1 MTQVATDENF
11 IYIKGISDSAAEKL
25 NAAWLKSIKS
35 WRLPKNTFSL
45 RELWKLYPLDI
56 VVKIGKKVAESERK
70 KLMSKN
76 NYYDADKIDERLR
89 PYQVTDIKFLENKGN
104 YGIFNQQRTGK
115 TPTALFAARS
125 YDLNIIICPA
135 SLLLQWEGEVKN
147 WMKDVETIVYNGT
160 KKQREK
166 KLNVL
171 KSRLENGRRQ
181 YLILSYETL
190 RNDVDMILT
199 IAELKNACMIVDE
212 AHRLKNHRTKT
223 YKAVKALGSLVKKRL
238 ALTGTPAMNHP
249 SDVFGILHFLY
260 PNKFPSYW
268 QFVERYFYINDGY
281 FGKEVG
287 DWKRKDEL
295 QHVLSL
301 ISVQRKRKDVMTWL
315 PEKQYMT
322 VKLEANAK
330 QMKAYKDMADTFVY
344 EDENV
349 EVDAPSILAQLTR
362 LRQITLAPEILGI
375 EANSAKEEWL
385 LDFIE
390 DNQDEKII
398 IFSSF
403 TSYLK
408 MLKEKIGERAVMIH
422 GEMSADEKQRAA
434 SAFQKGEKG
443 VNILLSNI
451 VAGGTG
457 WTLDKATTTI
467 FLDRHYNP
475 TLNEQAEDRMVD
487 TREGATQAKTVIDVI
502 VKDTID
508 EHIHSLLEKKVD
520 IIKYVNDYGISKLM
534 KGGVNND

>member
-1 MTQVATDENF
+1 MIQIATDEDF
-11 IYIKGISDSAAEKL
+11 IYIRGIPDSAAEKL
-25 NAAWLKSIKS
+25 NAAWLKSVKS
-35 WRLPKNTFSL
+35 WRLPKNTFAL
-45 RELWKLYPLDI
+45 RELWKLYPLDTI
-56 VVKIGKKVAESERK
+56 AKIGKKVADSERK
-70 KLMSKN
+70 KLMLKDK
-76 NYYDADKIDERLR
+76 YDGADKIDERLR
-89 PYQVTDIKFLENKGN
+89 PYQVTDIKFLENEGN

-115 TPTALFAARS
+115 TPTALFAARN
-125 YDLNIIICPA
+125 YNLNIIICPA
-135 SLLLQWEGEVKN
+135 SLLLQWESEVKN
-147 WMKDVETIVYNGT
+147 WMKDVETIVYNGP

-166 KLNVL
+166 KLNTL

-199 IAELKNACMIVDE
+199 IVEPENACMIVDE

-223 YKAVKALGSLVKKRL
+223 YKAVKALGSLVQKRL

-301 ISVQRKRKDVMTWL
+301 ISVQRKRKDVMMWL
-315 PEKQYMT
+315 PEKQYIT

-349 EVDAPSILAQLTR
+349 EVDAPSVLAQLTR

-408 MLKEKIGERAVMIH
+408 MLKDKIGERAVMIH
-422 GEMSADEKQRAA
+422 GEMSTDEKQRAA

-457 WTLDKATTTI
+457 WTLDKANTTI
-467 FLDRHYNP
+467 FLDRHFNP

-487 TREGATQAKTVIDVI
+487 TREGSTQAKTVIDVI

-508 EHIHSLLEKKVD
+508 EHIHHLLKKKVD
-520 IIKYVNDYGISKLM
+520 IIKYVNDYGISKLIE
-534 KGGVNND
+534 GRVDND

>member
-1 MTQVATDENF
+1 MIQIATDENF

-25 NAAWLKSIKS
+25 NAAWLKSIKA

-45 RELWKLYPLDI
+45 RELWKLYPLDT
-56 VVKIGKKVAESERK
+56 VVKIGKKVAENERM
-70 KLMSKN
+70 KLMSKSKHREN
-76 NYYDADKIDERLR
+76 NIDERLR
-89 PYQVTDIKFLENKGN
+89 PYQVTDIKFLENQGN

-115 TPTALFAARS
+115 TPTALFAARN

-135 SLLLQWEGEVKN
+135 SLLLQWEGEVRN

-171 KSRLENGRRQ
+171 KSRLENGKRQ

-190 RNDVDMILT
+190 RNDVNMILT

-223 YKAVKALGSLVKKRL
+223 YKAVKALGSLVQKRL

-260 PNKFPSYW
+260 PEKFPSYW

-508 EHIHSLLEKKVD
+508 EHIHYLLEKKVD

-534 KGGVNND
+534 KGGINND